1 MPGHDIIVIGASAGG
16 VEALIQLVADLPP
29 NLPAAI
35 FVVVHFPAWGQSIL
49 PQLLNREGFLHAD
62 HAKNDEKIE
71 LGRIY
76 VAPPDYHLLVK
87 RGYIR
92 LVQEPKENNTRPA
105 VDPLFRTAG
114 RAYKRRVVGVV
125 LSGTLDDGTAGLID
139 LKRQGGVAVVQDLTD
154 AFFSGMPKSAIE
166 HADVDFILPLSSI
179 APALV
184 RLAHEPVAEEAAS
197 TVPSESEFETNIDV
211 VEVDKAALRELRKH
225 GTHSGFTCPD
235 CGSSLFQLNKRGL
248 LQYRCLMGH
257 AYSTETLITAQSQT
271 QEEVLWV
278 AIRSLQKR
286 VELMYKMA
294 KYSRERNQILSAK
307 RYEAQAKQA
316 EQRSDFVRQWLD
328 PK

>member
-35 FVVVHFPAWGQSIL
+35 FVVVHFPAWGKSVL

-62 HAKNDEKIE
+62 HAKNNEKIE

-76 VAPPDYHLLVK
+76 VAPPDYHLLMK

-92 LVQEPKENNTRPA
+92 LVQGAKEKGTRPA
-105 VDPLFRTAG
+105 VDPLFRTAA

-154 AFFSGMPKSAIE
+154 AFFSGMPKNAIE
-166 HADVDFILPLSSI
+166 HTEVDFILPLSSI
-179 APALV
+179 APVLV
-184 RLAHEPVAEEAAS
+184 RLAHEPVEEETAS
-197 TVPSESEFETNIDV
+197 TFETDIDV
-211 VEVDKAALRELRKH
+211 VEVDGAALRELRKH
-225 GTHSGFTCPD
+225 GTFSGFTCPD
-235 CGSSLFQLNKRGL
+235 CGGNLFQLNKSGL
-248 LQYRCLMGH
+248 LQYICRMGH
-257 AYSTETLITAQSQT
+257 AYSVETLVAGQSPAQES
-271 QEEVLWV
+271 VLWA

-294 KYSRERNQILSAK
+294 KYSRERNQILSAQ
-307 RYEAQAKQA
+307 RYEAKAKQA
-316 EQRSDFVRQWLD
+316 EQRSDFIRQWLD
-328 PK
+328 PR